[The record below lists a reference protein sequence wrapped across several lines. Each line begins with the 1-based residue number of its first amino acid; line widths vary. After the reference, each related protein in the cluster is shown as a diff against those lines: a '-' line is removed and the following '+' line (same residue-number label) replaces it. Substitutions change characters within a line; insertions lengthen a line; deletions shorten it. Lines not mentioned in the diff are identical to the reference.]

1 MTSFQLRECE
11 HIPNFVWAYVASEA
25 GCVQSLDCLHVT
37 WAQVP
42 HSTVVKYNIAP
53 EGSTQCQNFTC
64 GTSNALL
71 LLRYYH
77 NIDLLH

>member
-1 MTSFQLRECE
+1 VSTYQILFGLTLLVRQGVYNRWTVYM
-11 HIPNFVWAYVASEA
+11 
-25 GCVQSLDCLHVT
+25 LHGPKCHTGNVG
-37 WAQVP
+37 
-42 HSTVVKYNIAP
+42 TVVKYNIAP